1 MGLLIKIIS
10 VVGARPNFI
19 KLAPLDKEF
28 SKYKEKFCHK
38 ICHTGQ
44 HFDEKMSKV
53 FFEDLDL
60 PEPDYY
66 LGVGSGSHAVQ
77 TAKIIIEFEKVLI
90 KEKPD
95 LIIVYGDVNSTM
107 ACSIVASKLNIKI
120 AHVESGLRSFDRRM
134 PEEINR
140 IITDKLSDLLFVSE
154 ESGLKNLA
162 KEGIDKSKIFF
173 VGNIMIDSLVKYQ
186 HKIDNSKIINKLLLK
201 KNDYV
206 LATFHRPSNVDS
218 DTDIKSLINLL
229 NEISNRQKIIFPV
242 HPRTLNKI
250 DEIKI
255 FNEISPNIIITNPLG
270 YFDFLC
276 LIKHALTIITDS
288 GGVQEEST
296 FMNVQCIT
304 MRDNTER
311 PVTIDIGTNQLAGSN
326 HLSVK
331 KIANNIFNGNVKN
344 GQIPK
349 LWDGKTASRIINIL
363 LKKF

>member
-1 MGLLIKIIS
+1 MKSLINIVS

-19 KLAPLDKEF
+19 KVAPLDKEF
-28 SKYKEKFCHK
+28 DKYKEKFCHK

-44 HFDEKMSKV
+44 HFDENMSKV

-77 TAKIIIEFEKVLI
+77 TAKIMIEFEKVLK
-90 KEKPD
+90 KENPD
-95 LIIVYGDVNSTM
+95 LIIVFGDINSTM

-120 AHVESGLRSFDRRM
+120 AHVESGLRSFDRGM

-154 ESGLKNLA
+154 ESGLNNLA
-162 KEGIDKSKIFF
+162 KEGVNESKIFF
-173 VGNIMIDSLVKYQ
+173 VGNIMIDSLVKYWD
-186 HKIDNSKIINKLLLK
+186 KIENSKIVKKYKLK

-218 DTDIKSLINLL
+218 DSDIKSLISLL
-229 NEISNRQKIIFPV
+229 NEISNRKKVIFPI
-242 HPRTLNKI
+242 HPRTLKKI
-250 DEIKI
+250 EEIKI
-255 FNEISPNIIITNPLG
+255 INRINSNIIVTDPLG

-276 LIKHALTIITDS
+276 LTKNALIVITDS
-288 GGVQEEST
+288 GGIQEEST

-304 MRDNTER
+304 MRNNTER

-326 HLSVK
+326 TLSVK
-331 KIANNIFNGNVKN
+331 KIANNIFDGNIKN

-349 LWDGKTASRIINIL
+349 LWDGKTAQRIVDVL